1 MKNLNR
7 KLRMLDAVRK
17 LGTVAHGRA
26 LGSLTWPDSCKGWY
40 PDSRR
45 YCGLGAAA
53 NTYAR
58 RLVKE
63 GLLTEG
69 VVVEPF
75 THNVYTCFS
84 LTEVGKKLLDRELLN
99 G

>member
-1 MKNLNR
+1 M
-7 KLRMLDAVRK
+7 
-17 LGTVAHGRA
+17 
-26 LGSLTWPDSCKGWY
+26 
-40 PDSRR
+40 
-45 YCGLGAAA
+45 
-53 NTYAR
+53 
-58 RLVKE
+58 KE

-84 LTEVGKKLLDRELLN
+84 LTEAGKKLLDRELLN